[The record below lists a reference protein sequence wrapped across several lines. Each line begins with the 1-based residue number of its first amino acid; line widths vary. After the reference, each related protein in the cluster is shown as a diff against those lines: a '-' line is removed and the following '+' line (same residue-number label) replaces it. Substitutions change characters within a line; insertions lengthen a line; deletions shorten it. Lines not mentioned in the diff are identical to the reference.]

1 MSQKKPI
8 VKNCAKCHKPFST
21 ADENIIFCRA
31 CLDEK
36 VKAEARAE
44 IERQAQVVET
54 KECPGCHKKFDITV
68 GEKEYME
75 AHGMNPSPRFCKEC
89 RKELRKHKADIGKDV
104 TCTDCG
110 KVFKISAMTVL
121 NSALHGWELPTRC
134 PDCRKKVA
142 EAARAAR
149 EARKPSGVYK
159 TLTCKDCGKEFVI
172 TNGEH
177 QFLMSHGYEFDPVRC
192 KECRH
197 KRKVQ
202 AVVNDMRRV
211 ADSDAMPGEE
221 NKMDVDAIGQQVGDP
236 NVVPAGTMPDT
247 VPDTTPDTAA
257 ADEDVGMDAA
267 PSSEPVWEGDA
278 PIPAQAVDWAAE
290 NAPEAGELEEKPA
303 STWTEKENDI
313 LKRAFP
319 AEGVEVPS
327 RLPEVD
333 YAPVSQQAAQLGV
346 GWTDEELEA
355 VRREVSSCPWAEEET
370 AILKTYYPTEGTEVC
385 KRLPGRTVVAV
396 SQQAR
401 LLGIAPKEGWTT
413 EEMDALKEQ
422 YPKQDE
428 DNGEKTGAWM
438 AEDNEALKQSY
449 PEASSEGKIYINE
462 AGKDPNAFAKTEDDL
477 GVEPM
482 NLGAAPAEDEME
494 SAPAA
499 EPSPLAVDAE
509 KVAEMT
515 KGLYPQDGEQTAAVD
530 TEPEVKDKKPG
541 FFGKL
546 FGARD

>member
-31 CLDEK
+31 CLDEN

-54 KECPGCHKKFDITV
+54 KECPGCHEKFDITV

-247 VPDTTPDTAA
+247 VPDTVPDTTPDTAA

-290 NAPEAGELEEKPA
+290 NAPEAGEPEEKPA
-303 STWTEKENDI
+303 AAWTEKENDI
-313 LKRAFP
+313 LK
-319 AEGVEVPS
+319 
-327 RLPEVD
+327 
-333 YAPVSQQAAQLGV
+333 
-346 GWTDEELEA
+346 
-355 VRREVSSCPWAEEET
+355 
-370 AILKTYYPTEGTEVC
+370 KYYPVEGIEVC
-385 KRLPGRTVVAV
+385 KRLPGRTVAPV
-396 SQQAR
+396 SEQAR
-401 LLGIAPKEGWTT
+401 QLGIAPKEGWTT

-482 NLGAAPAEDEME
+482 NLGAAPAENEME
-494 SAPAA
+494 AAPAA
-499 EPSPLAVDAE
+499 GPSPLAVDAE